1 MSNENNNRVLSR
13 MGARQLT
20 QEEIDK
26 IGGGFV
32 PTRLTVFLTGSVAN
46 PDRNVDE

>member
-20 QEEIDK
+20 KNEIEQ
-26 IGGGFV
+26 V
-32 PTRLTVFLTGSVAN
+32 TGARTITIASVIFTGPVN
-46 PDRNVDE
+46 HPDERVDT